1 MIRNA
6 VMNAHPLSANAA
18 YDTTLQKRWALAC
31 RPGISHSSE
40 SHCVLGEALLVHLK
54 LLPTDVACIDAGNY
68 KLPVCLGNPDRAVLA
83 VRQKARAYAR
93 RADEQ
98 MPTELRS

>member
-1 MIRNA
+1 
-6 VMNAHPLSANAA
+6 
-18 YDTTLQKRWALAC
+18 
-31 RPGISHSSE
+31 
-40 SHCVLGEALLVHLK
+40 
-54 LLPTDVACIDAGNY
+54 
-68 KLPVCLGNPDRAVLA
+68 VLA